1 MIWYVT
7 LSIIHCSNKCILIML
22 VVWAIETLH
31 NAVKCYK
38 VIIVKIKQCTAQ
50 KQIRFLRLLDHRIL
64 KLQYV
69 HRISACFGISLER
82 ASQRIPTCPIELHT
96 SYNLS
101 VSSKGKS
108 VEPKI
113 KIKIVSLRYVLL
125 RNSHFDSC
133 RMI

>member
-7 LSIIHCSNKCILIML
+7 LSIIHCSNKCILIMF

-31 NAVKCYK
+31 NAVECNK

-69 HRISACFGISLER
+69 HRIRACFCISLER

-113 KIKIVSLRYVLL
+113 KIKIVSLRYVML
-125 RNSHFDSC
+125 RNSHFEGC